1 MNLDFLASFR
11 APIWLAACTVTLFA
25 TPAYAQNPSPWC
37 IPGTTLCA
45 GGNGQGQGNGG
56 AGGGATLGG
65 SAGGQVTPQGADGH
79 ANGNANGNG
88 QANGQANGGANGG
101 VVVPQPPPPPPPPV
115 LNVPAPLPPPTAPPV
130 YASPPVSSNN
140 GGGHGSPS
148 AAFAGCAIVQ
158 VGLFSG
164 FKAGGCI
171 GVRLPGHAL
180 SLDLDL
186 QVLGGGT
193 LPGIDI
199 VPAISVVVPLSDG
212 DAYDRWNIRIG
223 IPFPG
228 AWVSTRDRDTGIV
241 FRLPQ
246 VGIGYDVQVSST
258 VALRL
263 LDVRAQLELRTKDVD
278 TKGHWFEPAI
288 QVGMGL
294 LL

>member
-1 MNLDFLASFR
+1 MRQSHSLYGT
-11 APIWLAACTVTLFA
+11 AACAVALFA
-25 TPAYAQNPSPWC
+25 LPARAQNPPPWC

-56 AGGGATLGG
+56 AAGGGTLGG

-79 ANGNANGNG
+79 ANGTANGNG

-101 VVVPQPPPPPPPPV
+101 VVVPSPPPTPAPAV
-115 LNVPAPLPPPTAPPV
+115 SNVPPAPLPLPPAPVV
-130 YASPPVSSNN
+130 YASPRSNGD
-140 GGGHGSPS
+140 GGRGAS
-148 AAFAGCAIVQ
+148 AAFAGCALAQ

-164 FKAGGCI
+164 FKAGGCL
-171 GVRLPGHAL
+171 GVRLPGHAF
-180 SLDLDL
+180 SIDLDL
-186 QVLGGGT
+186 QILGGGT
-193 LPGIDI
+193 IPGVDI
-199 VPAISVVVPLSDG
+199 VPAVSVVVPISDG

-223 IPFPG
+223 IPLPG
-228 AWVSTRDRDTGIV
+228 AWVSTRDRDTGLV

-263 LDVRAQLELRTKDVD
+263 LDVRAQLELRSKDVD
-278 TKGHWFEPAI
+278 TQGHWLEPAV

-294 LL
+294 WL